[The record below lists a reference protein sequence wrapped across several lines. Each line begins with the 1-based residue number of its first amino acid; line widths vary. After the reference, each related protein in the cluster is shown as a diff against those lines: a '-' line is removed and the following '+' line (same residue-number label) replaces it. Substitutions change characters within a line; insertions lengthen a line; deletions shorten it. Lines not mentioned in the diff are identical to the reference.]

1 MVWPQTSL
9 SMLTRL
15 GEGAEQHSWEEFST
29 QYRPAIFRFCRRL
42 GLQDADADDATQ
54 KVLQQVADSF
64 ARRPPDLSSGRFRSW
79 LSQVARHTSL
89 KIIQRDHR
97 HRGSG
102 RSEVLQQ
109 LNAVAA
115 DEEQLQAVWLA
126 EERVALYRRAAAEV
140 RGNCTRAVW
149 AAFEQTSVAG
159 RSVEQVAT
167 ELGVSTG
174 VVYASRSRVLKR
186 IRRLV
191 EELMQSEASDH
202 QEST

>member
-15 GEGAEQHSWEEFST
+15 RDGAEQRSWDEFGAL
-29 QYRPAIFRFCRRL
+29 YRPAIFRFCRRL

-64 ARRPPDLSSGRFRSW
+64 ERRPPDLTAGRFRSW

-89 KIIQRDHR
+89 KIIQREHR

-115 DEEQLQAVWLA
+115 DEDQLQAVWAA

-140 RGNCTRAVW
+140 RGNCTPVVW

-159 RSVEQVAT
+159 RAVEQVAG

-186 IRRLV
+186 IRHLV
-191 EELMQSEASDH
+191 EELMRSDASDH
-202 QEST
+202 QETV

>member
-1 MVWPQTSL
+1 
-9 SMLTRL
+9 MLTRL
-15 GEGAEQHSWEEFST
+15 RDGTEQRSWEEFGGL
-29 QYRPAIFRFCRRL
+29 YRPAIFRFCRRL

-54 KVLQQVADSF
+54 RVLQQVADAF
-64 ARRPPDLSSGRFRSW
+64 ARRPPDLSAGRFRSW
-79 LSQVARHTSL
+79 LSQVARHTAL

-109 LNAVAA
+109 LNAIAA
-115 DEEQLQAVWLA
+115 DDNQLEAVWAA

-140 RGNCTRAVW
+140 RGNCTPVVW
-149 AAFEQTSVAG
+149 SAFEQTSVAG

-167 ELGVSTG
+167 ELGVSSG

-186 IRRLV
+186 IRHLV
-191 EELMQSEASDH
+191 EELIRSDTDDQEA
-202 QEST
+202 T